1 MSLAELTQRLVAIN
15 SINPSLVP
23 GAPGEAEVIA
33 FAREWLQQAGV
44 RGTVVVETPAG
55 RPSLLCHLPGRRPAR
70 SATWQ
75 VTNPADDRPG
85 RSLLLYAHADTVG
98 VDGMDAP
105 FSGRIDG
112 DRLHG
117 RGAYDMKGSLAV
129 IMTVAAAYARNPGP
143 GDLWLAI
150 VADEEHGSTGS
161 EAVLREIARRG
172 ARIDGAVITEPS
184 DLHLMPGH
192 RGFATGTLITRG
204 RAAHTARRDQG
215 VDAIAMMARVISACE
230 DLDVALN
237 SGAPHPLLGHGAL
250 VVSLLQGGSE
260 LFTYPAECRA
270 QFVRRMLP
278 GETQAQ
284 LDQELHARFAALT
297 ARDPRFN
304 VELSWQLRRE
314 PLLTALDA
322 PLTRALSA
330 CAQSELGHAPDITGA
345 PWWTDG
351 ALFQEAGIPAV
362 IFGPRGGG
370 IHAIDEW
377 VDLPSLETLARVLD
391 TLCRMP

>member
-1 MSLAELTQRLVAIN
+1 
-15 SINPSLVP
+15 
-23 GAPGEAEVIA
+23 
-33 FAREWLQQAGV
+33 
-44 RGTVVVETPAG
+44 
-55 RPSLLCHLPGRRPAR
+55 
-70 SATWQ
+70 
-75 VTNPADDRPG
+75 
-85 RSLLLYAHADTVG
+85 
-98 VDGMDAP
+98 MDAP
-105 FSGRIDG
+105 FSGRIVG

-117 RGAYDMKGSLAV
+117 RGAYDMKGSLAA
-129 IMTVAAAYARNPGP
+129 IMTVAAAYARSPGP

-150 VADEEHGSTGS
+150 VADEEHGSSGS
-161 EAVLREIARRG
+161 EAVLRQIARRG

-184 DLHLMPGH
+184 DLQLMPGH

-230 DLDVALN
+230 DLDLVLN

-260 LFTYPAECRA
+260 LFTYPVECRA

-278 GETQAQ
+278 GQTQAQ
-284 LDQELHARFAALT
+284 LDQELRAQLAELAR
-297 ARDPRFN
+297 RDARFN
-304 VELSWQLRRE
+304 VELSWQLWRK
-314 PLLTALDA
+314 PLLTPLDA
-322 PLTRALSA
+322 PLTRALSD
-330 CAQSELGHAPDITGA
+330 CAQAELGRAPDIAGA

-377 VDLPSLETLARVLD
+377 VALSSLESLARILD
-391 TLCRMP
+391 RLCRVSPP